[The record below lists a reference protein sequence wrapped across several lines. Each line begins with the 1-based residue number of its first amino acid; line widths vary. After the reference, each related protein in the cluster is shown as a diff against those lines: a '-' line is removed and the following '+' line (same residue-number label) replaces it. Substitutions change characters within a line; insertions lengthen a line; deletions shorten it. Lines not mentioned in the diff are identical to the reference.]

1 MNIIVDTDALLALIN
16 SADSLHVKAK
26 ALLVELHSQGAQL
39 ILLPTTLSEF
49 SLIAASRVGLNQ
61 TKAVV
66 EIWTKGA
73 NHQILEVD
81 KELINSAVKLFQKQT
96 SKEESFF
103 DCFVMAAATRYEYD
117 AIFSFDKGYLKK
129 INAGLKLK
137 LVFDLFPTN
146 YKSQTMG

>member
-16 SADSLHVKAK
+16 SADSLHAKAK
-26 ALLVELHSQGAQL
+26 ALLAAMFTQEVQL
-39 ILLPTTLSEF
+39 FLLPTTLSEF

-66 EIWTKGA
+66 EIFTEGT
-73 NHQILEVD
+73 NHQMIEID
-81 KELINSAVKLFQKQT
+81 KELINSAVKLFRKQT
-96 SKEESFF
+96 SKEESLF
-103 DCFVMAAATRYEYD
+103 DSFVMAATVRYTYD

-137 LVFDLFPTN
+137 LVSDLFPN
-146 YKSQTMG
+146 INW

>member
-16 SADSLHVKAK
+16 PKDALHAKAK
-26 ALLVELHSQGAQL
+26 ALLIELHAQSAQL

-61 TKAVV
+61 TKAVA
-66 EIWTKGA
+66 EIWTEGS
-73 NHQILEVD
+73 NHQMIEID

-96 SKEESFF
+96 SKEESLF

-137 LVFDLFPTN
+137 LVSGLFPT
-146 YKSQTMG
+146 SA